1 MAKQYGAKQFDEGFK
16 IIRAKQDLIYAD
28 DGEEQLIALL
38 GKILPAD
45 QAQGFIHFCTT
56 FLII

>member
-45 QAQGFIHFCTT
+45 QVQGFIHFCTT